1 MALNSSS
8 TLHSIFVGL
17 KYTVIISTLFRL
29 SLCARLRTSSSWNR
43 SILFV
48 KMMSTSFTFRL
59 SPPLSVNTWMLGRQS
74 SGFQSINLL
83 VKLHLTINFL
93 ALEGNMPVNSK
104 AMLNHLAVSTNCYLF
119 FYFDKNVKK
128 TREQRM
134 SSFSKFIYIK
144 NCVVANYSNNKVI
157 LAVPILLSD
166 STSLSSVSRY
176 FLRGYFIISKSIV
189 FKVCE
194 HEYIWIC
201 AQSPFK
207 YPYSAA
213 PD

>member
-1 MALNSSS
+1 MALSSSS

-59 SPPLSVNTWMLGRQS
+59 SPPLSVNTWMLRKQS
-74 SGFQSINLL
+74 WGFQSINLL

-93 ALEGNMPVNSK
+93 ALEGNKPVNSK
-104 AMLNHLAVSTNCYLF
+104 AMLNHLAVSTNCNLF

-144 NCVVANYSNNKVI
+144 NCVVANNSNNKVI
-157 LAVPILLSD
+157 LAVPIYQSLWTRIYEYVPSPPSNIHIPRPLIKM
-166 STSLSSVSRY
+166 LSSVQRNKFRIFCTSTY
-176 FLRGYFIISKSIV
+176 CSL
-189 FKVCE
+189 
-194 HEYIWIC
+194 
-201 AQSPFK
+201 
-207 YPYSAA
+207 
-213 PD
+213 